1 MQPSLRLSPHE
12 LAEQQRNGRVSIVDV
27 REPMEFVGASIPG
40 STNIPLGQIGKVALP
55 EAPLV
60 LVCQS
65 GARSE
70 RGVAT
75 LRSLGQG
82 ESLADLE
89 GGLLAWEAARLP
101 LERRRGA
108 PLPLMRQVQISA
120 GALVLIGVVLSQTL
134 APGWI
139 WLSGFVGAGLI
150 FAGISG
156 FCGMARLLTLLPWNR
171 VKV

>member
-12 LAEQQRNGRVSIVDV
+12 QADQHRSGRVSIVDV
-27 REPMEFVGASIPG
+27 REPMEFVGGSIPG
-40 STNIPLGQIGKVALP
+40 SRNIPLAQISKVPLP

-101 LERRRGA
+101 LEKRRGA

-156 FCGMARLLTLLPWNR
+156 FCGMARLLALLPWNR